1 MSMTKQ
7 DIDSF
12 INVSINKLPSIV
24 FKWSRREYVKLLK
37 SEVDDLRKYS
47 YNLMSHYTTYC
58 YGVLYDVDR
67 KNIEKTNDINLFKY
81 LSKLM
86 LYTLNGETDNSWL
99 EDKYKEYHDKYDFSK
114 DKVFTSGAKKE
125 EELTYT
131 DSGEVNWCP
140 DDDFIEEI
148 TKQTKGY
155 NKNKTLFAHTVWR
168 MVSFIQNKNTDI
180 SLYKELVKTLCLEIH
195 GESFTV
201 DINDIIIEIKNTFQI
216 SDMGFTYDFE
226 TWVDGILDKEDLVD
240 YLYLHPEVVEKELE
254 GIETNI
260 DQYEIFSMED
270 LRQELTCSVFNVLLA
285 INAVYKL
292 FKGTADSRQH
302 FIKGTKRESMN
313 KLTTHWVGGFIISSI
328 NKQPVKELIE
338 MYQTEEDTISVILE
352 TCKAMNIQ
360 KHFYSEYKKVTGV
373 SYTNRLNS
381 SAAKGIRSVKADLV
395 VVDEVR
401 ELEIKPPAE
410 KVEQTIKF
418 DTEISYVTDFQKVKL
433 LNFQKDFLKKDVE
446 NSVKLTTT
454 KEGAAS
460 QYVNLTTLPLKVPT
474 PAISLD
480 VKKDVRKEVY
490 IKGVYL
496 GIVRELVKTTKEL
509 FASSFNND
517 LIKGI
522 ANSPFG
528 DVIISTIL
536 VELLPTIDFGARKE
550 FVEKVVELLKLNTSV
565 AIGEFATNMLIG
577 IGKELA
583 KENKIQDLVKQVV
596 TV

>member
-1 MSMTKQ
+1 MNITKQ

-12 INVSINKLPSIV
+12 INGINKIPIID
-24 FKWSRREYVKLLK
+24 KWGRREYVKLLK

-47 YNLMSHYTTYC
+47 YKLMGHHTIYC

-67 KNIEKTNDINLFKY
+67 KKIEENNNIKLFKY

-86 LYTLNGETDNSWL
+86 LYTLNEETDNSWL

-114 DKVFTSGAKKE
+114 DKIFTLGAKKE
-125 EELTYT
+125 KELIY
-131 DSGEVNWCP
+131 DEDGEVDWCP
-140 DDDFIEEI
+140 DIDFIEEI

-155 NKNKTLFAHTVWR
+155 NKNKQLFAHTVWR
-168 MVSFIQNKNTDI
+168 MVSFIQNENTDI

-254 GIETNI
+254 GIETNT
-260 DQYEIFSMED
+260 DRYEIFSMED
-270 LRQELTCSVFNVLLA
+270 LRQELKCSVFNVLLA
-285 INAVYKL
+285 ISTVYKL
-292 FKGTADSRQH
+292 FKGTADSKQH
-302 FIKGTKRESMN
+302 FIKGIKRESMN
-313 KLTTHWVGGFIISSI
+313 KLTTHWVGGFIISCI

-338 MYQTEEDTISVILE
+338 MYKTEEDTISVILE

-360 KHFYSEYKKVTGV
+360 KHFYSEYKKIMGV

-381 SAAKGIRSVKADLV
+381 SAAKGIKGVKADLV

-401 ELEIKPPAE
+401 ELEIKPPTE
-410 KVEQTIKF
+410 KIEQTIKF
-418 DTEISYVTDFQKVKL
+418 DTEGTVSGRVL
-433 LNFQKDFLKKDVE
+433 LPNNTTNIKELFNKIEEIPIKPDVIYI
-446 NSVKLTTT
+446 T
-454 KEGAAS
+454 KEGFS
-460 QYVNLTTLPLKVPT
+460 EMQEY
-474 PAISLD
+474 SLSEVSSG
-480 VKKDVRKEVY
+480 VKKDPRKEAY
-490 IKGVYL
+490 IKGMYL

-509 FASSFNND
+509 CASSFNND
-517 LIKGI
+517 LIKGV

-528 DVIISTIL
+528 DVVISTIL

-565 AIGEFATNMLIG
+565 AIGEFATSMLIG